1 MFSKIDG
8 RITEKLRAIVGGSN
22 IVTDKEQMLDYA
34 GDEYSLDEIR
44 AFPEMVVRP
53 GCADEISRIMKLCS
67 RESIPV
73 TPRGGG
79 TGLCGGCVPVH
90 GGVVITF
97 ERLNRVLEVDVNN
110 LMAAAEPG
118 VTLMEFYEAIEKQGL
133 FFPPH
138 PGDESATIGG
148 VISTNAGGARALK
161 YGIVRNFVRGLEVV
175 LPDGR
180 LITVG
185 GKLMKNSSGYNLMHL
200 LVGSEGT
207 LGIVTKAFISLLA
220 PPRVMHTL
228 IVPYSDLHDAI
239 RTVPKIIQSKIV
251 PMSLEFVEIDPIR
264 VCEHALDKRWPCR
277 EGDAH
282 LMIIIDAAD
291 EDEIMELAERIGEIC
306 LAENAI
312 DVFIADN
319 REKQQTIL
327 DIRSHIYETL
337 KPYSLELLD
346 ITVPMADIARYVSD
360 VHDLEADLGTWIP
373 TYGHAAD
380 GNVHNHIM
388 SSRWHEGE
396 WSEIVN
402 AGEKYKKIRDGIHEL
417 GRKHGGIVSGEH
429 GIGLVK
435 KKYLRDFIGQDQI
448 DLMKSI
454 KGAFDPK
461 GILNPGKIFE

>member
-1 MFSKIDG
+1 MYSKIDG
-8 RITEKLRAIVGGSN
+8 KIKEKLASIVGGNN
-22 IVTDKEQMLDYA
+22 IVTDRDLMPDYT
-34 GDEYSLDEIR
+34 GDEYSLEDIR
-44 AFPEMVVRP
+44 AYPEAVVRP
-53 GCADEISRIMKLCS
+53 GSAEEISQIMKLCS
-67 RESIPV
+67 QEMIPV

-79 TGLCGGCVPVH
+79 TGLCGGCVPIH

-97 ERLNRVLEVDVNN
+97 ERMNRMIEVDGEN

-118 VTLMEFYEAIEKQGL
+118 VTLMDFYEAVEEKGL

-161 YGIVRNFVRGLEVV
+161 YGIVRNFVRGIEVV

-180 LITVG
+180 IITVG
-185 GKLMKNSSGYNLMHL
+185 GKFIKNSSGYSLMHL
-200 LVGSEGT
+200 LIGSEGT
-207 LGIVTKAFISLLA
+207 LGVVTKAYISLLA

-239 RTVPKIIQSKIV
+239 RSVPKIIQGKIL

-264 VCEHALDKRWPCR
+264 VCEHALDKRWPCQ
-277 EGDAH
+277 EGNAH
-282 LMIIIDAAD
+282 LMIIIDATD
-291 EDEIMELAERIGEIC
+291 EEEIMELAEKIGEIC
-306 LAENAI
+306 LAEKAI

-327 DIRSHIYETL
+327 DIRSYIYETL
-337 KPYSLELLD
+337 KPHSYEVLD
-346 ITVPMADIARYVSD
+346 ITVPMADIARYVSE
-360 VHDLEADLGTWIP
+360 VHDLESALDTWIP

-388 SSRWHEGE
+388 RSRWQEGE
-396 WSEIVN
+396 WSEV
-402 AGEKYKKIRDGIHEL
+402 AGSDEKYRQIRDGIHEL
-417 GRKHGGIVSGEH
+417 GRKYGGIVSGEH

-454 KGAFDPK
+454 KAAFDPR

>member
-1 MFSKIDG
+1 MFSRIDR
-8 RITEKLRAIVGGSN
+8 RITEKLGSIVGGNN

-44 AFPEMVVRP
+44 AFPEAVVRP
-53 GCADEISRIMKLCS
+53 ASADEISQIMKLCS
-67 RESIPV
+67 QESIPV

-97 ERLNRVLEVDVNN
+97 ERMNRVLEVDVNN

-118 VTLMEFYEAIEKQGL
+118 VTLMEFYEAVEKQGL

-138 PGDESATIGG
+138 PGDESATVGG

-161 YGIVRNFVRGLEVV
+161 YGIVRNFIRGIEVV

-180 LITVG
+180 IIKVG
-185 GKLMKNSSGYNLMHL
+185 GKLMKNSSGYNLVHL
-200 LVGSEGT
+200 LIGSEGT

-220 PPRVMHTL
+220 PPKVMHTL

-239 RTVPKIIQSKIV
+239 RAVPKIIQSKIV
-251 PMSLEFVEIDPIR
+251 PMSLEFIEIDPIR
-264 VCEHALDKRWPCR
+264 VCEHALDKRWPCQ

-346 ITVPMADIARYVSD
+346 ITVPMADIARYVSE
-360 VHDLEADLGTWIP
+360 VHDLEADLDTWIP

-388 SSRWHEGE
+388 GSRWHEGE
-396 WSEIVN
+396 WSEIAN
-402 AGEKYKKIRDGIHEL
+402 SGEKYKKIRDGIHEL
-417 GRKHGGIVSGEH
+417 GRKYGGIVSGEH
-429 GIGLVK
+429 GIGLIK
-435 KKYLRDFIGQDQI
+435 KEYLRDFIGQDQI

-454 KGAFDPK
+454 KAAFDPK